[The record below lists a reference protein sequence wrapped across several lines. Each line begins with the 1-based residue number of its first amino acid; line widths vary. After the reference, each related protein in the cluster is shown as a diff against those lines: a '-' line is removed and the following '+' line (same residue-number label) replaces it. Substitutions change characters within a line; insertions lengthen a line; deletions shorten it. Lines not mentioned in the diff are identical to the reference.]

1 MNLYVKIMLNL
12 WWVNVV
18 LALIVIFFGRK
29 NPRSTL
35 IWVMCLTFLPVI
47 GFILYLFLGQDYT
60 KSKMF
65 KIKEKEDK
73 YIRNFSNSQI
83 DSIRDGKFWY
93 TNSKSREYD
102 DLIEMSLKLD
112 ESFYT
117 QDNEVK
123 LYFSGEDKF
132 KALIEDLKNAEKTID
147 MQYYIFKHDI
157 IGKKILKILEE
168 KAKKGVKI
176 RFIYDAV
183 GGRTL
188 RKPQFKKLKKYG
200 GRVAIFFPS
209 IFPIINI
216 RLNYRNH
223 RKIVVIDDKI
233 AYCGGFNIGDEYLG
247 KNKRFGFW
255 RDTHIRIKGN
265 GVWGLKIRFL
275 KDWNYASGDE
285 LKSIS
290 EMGKG
295 FNSIGNSGVQ
305 IVTSGPDTTFDNI
318 KNVMFKMING
328 AKKFIYI
335 QTPYFIP
342 DTGIMDALKTA
353 ILSGVNVNI
362 MIPSKPD
369 HIFVYWASYSY
380 IGELLNMG
388 ANCYAYKKGFLHSKI
403 MIVDDYISTVG
414 SANMDIRSFMLNFE
428 ANAIIYDEKVNQDLK
443 KQFFV
448 DMIDSIQITKDLY
461 ENRTKIIKIKEAFSR
476 LLSPIL

>member
-65 KIKEKEDK
+65 KIKEEEDK

-233 AYCGGFNIGDEYLG
+233 AYCGGFNMEKSHHQFFILG
-247 KNKRFGFW
+247 SLTTKINIFS
-255 RDTHIRIKGN
+255 RI
-265 GVWGLKIRFL
+265 I
-275 KDWNYASGDE
+275 
-285 LKSIS
+285 
-290 EMGKG
+290 
-295 FNSIGNSGVQ
+295 
-305 IVTSGPDTTFDNI
+305 
-318 KNVMFKMING
+318 
-328 AKKFIYI
+328 
-335 QTPYFIP
+335 
-342 DTGIMDALKTA
+342 
-353 ILSGVNVNI
+353 
-362 MIPSKPD
+362 
-369 HIFVYWASYSY
+369 
-380 IGELLNMG
+380 LLNV
-388 ANCYAYKKGFLHSKI
+388 YLKRI
-403 MIVDDYISTVG
+403 
-414 SANMDIRSFMLNFE
+414 
-428 ANAIIYDEKVNQDLK
+428 NA
-443 KQFFV
+443 
-448 DMIDSIQITKDLY
+448 
-461 ENRTKIIKIKEAFSR
+461 
-476 LLSPIL
+476 